1 MDTQQVLSSLASLRD
16 NLSAI
21 ETARQQVQNNVAAYD
36 KVRQQLADTSTNIS
50 KILEDF
56 TSLTQEIEGYQASI
70 SSDVKNTTD
79 DILKALKKKADAIS
93 SESANVVDSLKSAL
107 TSVQS
112 ELKIATDEAI
122 KRIDENT
129 IKTNLYIDT
138 LLNQANADFVAST
151 ETIIKSFAKEIEN
164 FRKQMSEISEKFD
177 KGISAQL
184 GRMATSVNDHI
195 GKYESLND
203 ELRKQVE
210 KFSGQNELF
219 NASIACLETSVSE
232 KLEEVLPKLTA
243 SIDVVST
250 TISFAKT
257 ELKSDLDATYQK
269 VKSDLKGSHDAT
281 KKRIERLEEKIDS
294 NQSKTSAG
302 IDLIIKSVQE
312 QMDEVKS
319 QNQSL
324 RTMTIA
330 GFVILALPILMMLAK
345 LFNFI

>member
-129 IKTNLYIDT
+129 IKTNLYIDS

-219 NASIACLETSVSE
+219 NASIASLETSVSE